1 MEAGDDIIMVG
12 LSWWDYHGGIIMVG
26 RRGEIHFA
34 QIGKHY
40 IPKRVTYMDPHE
52 LANQSSSS
60 REISYPQPRKSHRVQ
75 SRNAALR

>member
-1 MEAGDDIIMVG
+1 
-12 LSWWDYHGGIIMVG
+12 MVG

-52 LANQSSSS
+52 LAKVISLHLPVKFLILSLGKAIESSPVTLPSDES
-60 REISYPQPRKSHRVQ
+60 ATRMSATVYT
-75 SRNAALR
+75 